1 MFSYPVSFASLS
13 GVVPQASLNVH
24 DIDIYSMEC
33 LSVEVCLVFPREY
46 ALWAGVPQKG
56 CCVYP
61 VRQCAISTCPII
73 DDANFDN
80 SWLGF
85 STLKYLFFLFVNKK
99 YLVERHFGT
108 I

>member
-1 MFSYPVSFASLS
+1 M
-13 GVVPQASLNVH
+13 
-24 DIDIYSMEC
+24 
-33 LSVEVCLVFPREY
+33 
-46 ALWAGVPQKG
+46 
-56 CCVYP
+56 YP

-99 YLVERHFGT
+99 YLVERRFGT